1 MATESLSDPV
11 PLAEH
16 AAEIRRLG
24 KRVVADIIEIGRRL
38 TKCKRICGHG
48 NFLPWLDREFGWS
61 EDTAERFIQ
70 VAALSNQI
78 PQVAEFILPIS
89 GLYLLAAPSTP
100 DEARTEIVE
109 RAEAGEP
116 VSVAKI
122 KRVIDTVKAAKV
134 PGFPAIYRATKLGP
148 EIMAKI
154 EGTSLDNAREKDELI
169 RLNRGAPEGGH
180 TPEVKRLVAAAK
192 AGKAVSAV
200 AYTKSGAAFRRE
212 DIGPDSRGECERL
225 RVCNEE
231 LKNKNACLRRE
242 NKALRDRVAEL
253 RAQLD
258 DIPGFLDRTKEA
270 AS

>member
-78 PQVAEFILPIS
+78 PQVAEFSLPIS
-89 GLYLLAAPSTP
+89 GRYLLAAPSTP

-154 EGTSLDNAREKDELI
+154 EGTAR
-169 RLNRGAPEGGH
+169 
-180 TPEVKRLVAAAK
+180 
-192 AGKAVSAV
+192 
-200 AYTKSGAAFRRE
+200 
-212 DIGPDSRGECERL
+212 
-225 RVCNEE
+225 
-231 LKNKNACLRRE
+231 
-242 NKALRDRVAEL
+242 
-253 RAQLD
+253 
-258 DIPGFLDRTKEA
+258 
-270 AS
+270 